1 MLSNLLNLILLFSLT
16 QVPISTSAAPRL
28 GEVQYKRAHPSRA
41 DTINSGRLIHRN
53 AQPSP
58 SPYPSPSPSPP
69 APAPSATTLPPVV
82 KLFTGNWTSVYSSG
96 KRCEAGWGGW
106 GTTYPNGVMAAW
118 DFPFDGKGYWIETF
132 DYNVF
137 TPKGEY
143 LVTSPAQYD
152 AQNGV
157 GLIPTKALRV
167 SAASG
172 ES

>member
-1 MLSNLLNLILLFSLT
+1 MLSSLLNLMLIFSLT
-16 QVPISTSAAPRL
+16 LAPRTIL
-28 GEVQYKRAHPSRA
+28 ASPRHSAVQYRRAHPSRA
-41 DTINSGRLIHRN
+41 DTLNSGRLIHRN

-58 SPYPSPSPSPP
+58 SPSPSAPPSS

-137 TPKGEY
+137 TPNGEY

-152 AQNGV
+152 AQNRV

-167 SAASG
+167 SDPRD
-172 ES
+172 E